1 MGEYDGLIE
10 YVSLYFTTGVRW
22 VCMGLAILILLHQ
35 IFALLRMRNPSEIWA
50 YLKCPDATT
59 VPLTHWE
66 NLLGRSRGCDIIL
79 NLGGVSRSHGTLI
92 RDSEGVWEYTDLNS
106 KNGSYI
112 NGRKVTEPAIL
123 RAGDTL
129 TVGGGDFQLYPLST
143 RERLE
148 NIEKRK
154 RHTKRTSPWL
164 SMLAIT
170 VFQLLTV
177 IQFHISLGDEY
188 PGQLTAAFA
197 LICVVMWA
205 YVITLRVMKR
215 TGFEAE
221 LIAFFLS
228 TLSLALTAS
237 AYPYAVLKQ
246 AICVLLGVIFFF
258 AMCWLLRDLHKIK
271 KLVPFMLGF
280 GVLLL
285 IMNLVIGTVA
295 FGSQNWI
302 SIGGLTFQPSEIT
315 KIIFVFVGAA
325 SLNELQQRKNLLIF
339 MGFSFF
345 CLGCLAIMGDFGTAI
360 IFFATF
366 LVISFLRSGDFTK
379 FFLVL
384 GAAALM
390 GLMVLRFKPYV
401 ADRFSVWGHVWEDP
415 TDKGFQQVQTLTSIA
430 SGGIPGLGA
439 GEGNLSDVAAASTDL
454 VFGMLSEEWGLV
466 IAILAVLCIITLG
479 VFAYR
484 SIIAGRSTYY
494 CIAACAVTT
503 IFMFQTILNVFGSVD
518 LLPLTG
524 VTFPFVSSGGTSM
537 IVCWGMLAFLK
548 AADPRQNASLAVRI
562 QERDPEKGLASVES
576 VSAVDMYDPEDLY
589 ALLGEEYRTP
599 SRKDSKSRKSD
610 TEAKA
615 QQPAPRTTR
624 PMKAAS
630 KSAHAGASELEPPEW
645 KQPSRPK
652 PAQTKTAQ
660 PKPAQPKPA
669 RNEAERPPF
678 TREKAQPDRQQQ
690 SGPTIQTY
698 RPQTESR
705 PAAPQPKPSA
715 PAARPA
721 GQGTPG
727 VRRDEPH
734 TPKAVRYTDVSDDDF
749 FGKFDPPAKP
759 KPEAPEEDGPLTLD
773 DIFGNNGIFNDNG
786 KGGKR

>member
-197 LICVVMWA
+197 LICIVMWA

-215 TGFEAE
+215 TGFEVE
-221 LIAFFLS
+221 LIAFFLA

-246 AICVLLGVIFFF
+246 SICVLLGVIFFF
-258 AMCWLLRDLHKIK
+258 AMCWLLRDLHKVK

-548 AADPRQNASLAVRI
+548 AADTRQNASLAVRI

-589 ALLGEEYRTP
+589 ALLGEEYRAP
-599 SRKDSKSRKSD
+599 SRKDRKARKAD
-610 TEAKA
+610 TAANAE
-615 QQPAPRTTR
+615 QSAPRTTR
-624 PMKAAS
+624 PMKPAP
-630 KSAHAGASELEPPEW
+630 KSSRADANELEPPEW
-645 KQPSRPK
+645 KQ
-652 PAQTKTAQ
+652 TAR
-660 PKPAQPKPA
+660 PKPAQPKP
-669 RNEAERPPF
+669 
-678 TREKAQPDRQQQ
+678 THHHI
-690 SGPTIQTY
+690 GP
-698 RPQTESR
+698 
-705 PAAPQPKPSA
+705 
-715 PAARPA
+715 
-721 GQGTPG
+721 
-727 VRRDEPH
+727 H
-734 TPKAVRYTDVSDDDF
+734 H
-749 FGKFDPPAKP
+749 
-759 KPEAPEEDGPLTLD
+759 
-773 DIFGNNGIFNDNG
+773 
-786 KGGKR
+786 